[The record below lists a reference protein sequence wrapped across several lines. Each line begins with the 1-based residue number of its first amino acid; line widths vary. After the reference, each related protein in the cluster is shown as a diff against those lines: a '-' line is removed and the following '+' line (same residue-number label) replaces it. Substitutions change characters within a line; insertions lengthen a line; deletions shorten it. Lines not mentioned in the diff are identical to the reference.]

1 MCVCVVSP
9 FFLCICLLNYFIQTM
24 KKGDQCI
31 SRKVTKNVKIW
42 NKNMYMK
49 KIDHLFTPWYKDKNL
64 INSINFHPTWA
75 CTNDWFTNF
84 LTYWTI
90 DILEDWL
97 TESRLVTEISATNV
111 GACSVKGK
119 VIYCSASLNES
130 GEMKLEPI

>member
-1 MCVCVVSP
+1 MCLCSFP
-9 FFLCICLLNYFIQTM
+9 FFFMYFSTKLFYSNYEKRTNAFLEKWQKM
-24 KKGDQCI
+24 SKFEE
-31 SRKVTKNVKIW
+31 
-42 NKNMYMK
+42 KNMYMK

-90 DILEDWL
+90 DISQDVL
-97 TESRLVTEISATNV
+97 TKSRLVTEISATNV